1 MLSIPQM
8 NNTFLLGQMLRV
20 PPITRYMTLLIS
32 AVALLVYVDAV
43 SPYSLY
49 YSPLFLKRLEIWR
62 VFTSFLYFGK
72 PTLDM
77 FMHVVFLYRYSRM
90 LEEGCVNTSEYFWLI
105 LVISSVL
112 FAISNIYGISALG
125 TSFSATITYIW
136 TKRNPRAIVQI
147 FGFIS
152 FPAFYLPFILP
163 GFMLLSR
170 RSISIDDV
178 LGIVV
183 GHLFHY
189 FKDVYPRWGR
199 DILSTPCWVKKLFNE
214 HPSSCCKARKG
225 ITIREG
231 RERHERNMGY
241 SNASTTS
248 GDSMASLTD
257 MADTKSS
264 TENSAVTEESQCC
277 AESFKDSS
285 VVSSQKSMAVS
296 TVVGS
301 STEAKNNYLD
311 FTEALCDKEVVAEQ
325 NPESQSNEE
334 WDEKWGDSDNESEC
348 S

>member
-1 MLSIPQM
+1 M
-8 NNTFLLGQMLRV
+8 NNDFLLGQMLKV
-20 PPITRYMTLLIS
+20 PPITRYMILLIS
-32 AVALLVYVDAV
+32 TVALLVYIDAV

-49 YSPLFLKRLEIWR
+49 YSPLFLKKLEIWR

-90 LEEGCVNTSEYFWLI
+90 LEEGCVSTSEYFWLI
-105 LVISSVL
+105 FVISSAL

-125 TSFSATITYIW
+125 TSFSSTITYIW

-163 GFMLLSR
+163 GFMLLSK

-199 DILSTPCWVKKLFNE
+199 DILRTPCWAKKLFNE
-214 HPSSCCKARKG
+214 HPPGCCRAQKG
-225 ITIREG
+225 ITIGEG
-231 RERHERNMGY
+231 RAKYEKSVGSPARNDENARMNSMNDVKDDRDVNVET
-241 SNASTTS
+241 SNQNCVESSKDPCKTSSQASTS
-248 GDSMASLTD
+248 
-257 MADTKSS
+257 
-264 TENSAVTEESQCC
+264 
-277 AESFKDSS
+277 
-285 VVSSQKSMAVS
+285 VS
-296 TVVGS
+296 TVMAPSEVPV
-301 STEAKNNYLD
+301 NNCFDLTD
-311 FTEALCDKEVVAEQ
+311 ALCDGETVTENIPEGKEPGED
-325 NPESQSNEE
+325 
-334 WDEKWGDSDNESEC
+334 WDEKWGESDNESTE
-348 S
+348 